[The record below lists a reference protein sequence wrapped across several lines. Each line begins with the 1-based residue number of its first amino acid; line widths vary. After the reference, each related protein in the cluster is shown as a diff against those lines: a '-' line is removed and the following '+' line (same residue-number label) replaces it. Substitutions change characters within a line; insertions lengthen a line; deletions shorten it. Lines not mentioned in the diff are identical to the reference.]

1 MTVENKLEFYPSFNM
16 LEESAVEIIDRI
28 TKSLATIPLIDEQ
41 IVSDDGTPNVHYNTA
56 LPSTVVDPIIKEP
69 GLKIDKNRGDAIDF
83 ENVDFLVIIFVSV
96 SNEIAFL

>member
-1 MTVENKLEFYPSFNM
+1 MRMTVENKLEFYPSFNM

-56 LPSTVVDPIIKEP
+56 LPSTVVDPIIKER
-69 GLKIDKNRGDAIDF
+69 D
-83 ENVDFLVIIFVSV
+83 
-96 SNEIAFL
+96 